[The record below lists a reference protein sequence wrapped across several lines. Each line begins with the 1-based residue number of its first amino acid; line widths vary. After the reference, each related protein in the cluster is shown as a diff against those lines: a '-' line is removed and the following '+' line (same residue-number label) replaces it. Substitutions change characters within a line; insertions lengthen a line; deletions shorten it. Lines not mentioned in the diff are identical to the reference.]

1 MSFKDVQIAFAGHNR
16 PEDIDNLN
24 AARTS
29 LASAL
34 ERLKSA
40 GLVSGT
46 LITGVADGADLLAAA
61 AWDSAGLGPVH
72 AVYPYLNDARAD
84 ITATHGRTDTWL
96 DGDSFDTAGRSAHLA
111 LTRWLVESADLLLVV
126 WGGEAARG
134 PGGTADAVSVARQR
148 GVPVLWIRPPD
159 YDGLYLITPPDP
171 DDDISFNEFLQQI
184 ESGSVPVAEAATA
197 ERIAHQLKMRG
208 FDRHSPFDKAEAS
221 RPNRLLRW
229 LDDIAHRTVWR
240 TYALF
245 HNLAGGRREKPA
257 PAPSAP
263 ADLANQPG
271 FEILSRAYARADALA
286 IRLSAVYR
294 TQQLYLLCGAVA
306 ATVVGSSPAIWEE
319 NHVLAVLI
327 ELGLAGVAVLVWS
340 GSARARRHERW
351 SDARRLAE
359 QLRLERAAWA
369 VGLTAI
375 DPQGSDIMGP
385 AACQARAWRRRAGP
399 AVGRFDPDRVSRW
412 GDWAIGELVIS
423 QANYHRDQGHRNHII
438 SHRMHQ
444 LENIVFMTFITILAS
459 FALGSSVGAL
469 FQVEM
474 PKWIGGAL
482 IMTSAVVP
490 AIGAAVLALQA
501 NLAFSERSRE
511 SQFLAAQLDGIRS
524 KMPEHPRLHDYQ
536 RAASAAIR
544 LHNTEQDLWAENA
557 ARRPLIKGA

>member
-16 PEDIDNLN
+16 PEDIDNLD
-24 AARTS
+24 AARAS
-29 LASAL
+29 LASAF

-72 AVYPYLNDARAD
+72 AVYPYLNDAPAE

-126 WGGEAARG
+126 WSGEAARG
-134 PGGTADAVSVARQR
+134 PGGTADAVSVALQR

-184 ESGSVPVAEAATA
+184 ESGSVPVAEAAA
-197 ERIAHQLKMRG
+197 AGRIAHQLKMRG
-208 FDRHSPFDKAEAS
+208 FDRHSPFDRAEAP

-245 HNLAGGRREKPA
+245 HNLAGGTREKPA

-286 IRLSAVYR
+286 IRLS
-294 TQQLYLLCGAVA
+294 T
-306 ATVVGSSPAIWEE
+306 TVP
-319 NHVLAVLI
+319 
-327 ELGLAGVAVLVWS
+327 LVRRS
-340 GSARARRHERW
+340 G
-351 SDARRLAE
+351 
-359 QLRLERAAWA
+359 
-369 VGLTAI
+369 
-375 DPQGSDIMGP
+375 
-385 AACQARAWRRRAGP
+385 
-399 AVGRFDPDRVSRW
+399 
-412 GDWAIGELVIS
+412 GDGCRVIS
-423 QANYHRDQGHRNHII
+423 CD
-438 SHRMHQ
+438 
-444 LENIVFMTFITILAS
+444 
-459 FALGSSVGAL
+459 LGGK
-469 FQVEM
+469 
-474 PKWIGGAL
+474 P
-482 IMTSAVVP
+482 P
-490 AIGAAVLALQA
+490 
-501 NLAFSERSRE
+501 
-511 SQFLAAQLDGIRS
+511 
-524 KMPEHPRLHDYQ
+524 
-536 RAASAAIR
+536 
-544 LHNTEQDLWAENA
+544 
-557 ARRPLIKGA
+557 ARRPDRTRPRRHGRAGLVRKRARPPSRAMERCAQTGGTASAGTRRLGGRPDRDRSARVGHHGTRRLSGAGLAPPSRPGGRPLRP

>member
-16 PEDIDNLN
+16 PEDIDNLD
-24 AARTS
+24 AARAS
-29 LASAL
+29 LDNAFQ
-34 ERLKSA
+34 RLKAA
-40 GLVSGT
+40 GLVNGT
-46 LITGVADGADLLAAA
+46 LITGVADGADLLAVASWDAA
-61 AWDSAGLGPVH
+61 DLGPIH
-72 AVYPYLNDARAD
+72 AVYPYLSTPQAEVV
-84 ITATHGRTDTWL
+84 ATHGRTDTWL
-96 DGDSFDTAGRSAHLA
+96 DGESYDSAGRSAHMA
-111 LTRWLVESADLLLVV
+111 QTRWLVESADLLLVV

-134 PGGTADAVSVARQR
+134 PGGTADAVSLALKR
-148 GVPVLWIRPPD
+148 GVAVLWIRPPD

-171 DDDISFNEFLQQI
+171 DDDINFNEFLDQI
-184 ESGSVPVAEAATA
+184 DSGVVSVAETATA
-197 ERIAHQLKMRG
+197 ERIASNLKMRG
-208 FDRHSPFDKAEAS
+208 FDRRVSLETADEAG
-221 RPNRLLRW
+221 PGGLLGW
-229 LDDIAHRTVWR
+229 LDDVAHKTVWK

-245 HNLAGGRREKPA
+245 HRVAGGTQEKSA
-257 PAPSAP
+257 PAPSPP
-263 ADLANQPG
+263 ADLSDQRG
-271 FEILSRAYARADALA
+271 FQILSHAYARADKLA

-319 NHVLAVLI
+319 HHLLAVLI

-340 GSARARRHERW
+340 GGARARRHERW

-375 DPQGSDIMGP
+375 DSQGSDIVGP
-385 AACQARAWRRRAGP
+385 AACQARAWRRQAGL

-412 GDWAIGELVIS
+412 GDWSIGELVVS
-423 QANYHRDQGHRNHII
+423 QANYHRDQGRRNHII
-438 SHRMHQ
+438 AHRMHQ
-444 LENIVFMTFITILAS
+444 LENLVFMIFISILTSFVAAS
-459 FALGSSVGAL
+459 TLGAL
-469 FQVEM
+469 FGVEL

-511 SQFLAAQLDGIRS
+511 SQFLAAQLDTILS
-524 KMPEHPRLHDYQ
+524 KIPEQPRLHEYQ

-544 LHNTEQDLWAENA
+544 LHNTEQDMWAENA

>member
-16 PEDIDNLN
+16 PEDIDSLD
-24 AARTS
+24 AARASLTS
-29 LASAL
+29 AFD
-34 ERLKSA
+34 RLKTT

-46 LITGVADGADLLAAA
+46 LITGVADGTDLLAAA

-72 AVYPYLNDARAD
+72 AVYPYLKAPQAEVV
-84 ITATHGRTDTWL
+84 ATHGRTDTWL
-96 DGDSFDTAGRSAHLA
+96 DGDSYDSAGRSAHLA

-134 PGGTADAVSVARQR
+134 PGGTADAVSLALKR
-148 GVPVLWIRPPD
+148 GVAVLWIRPPD

-171 DDDISFNEFLQQI
+171 DDDISFNEFLRQI
-184 ESGSVPVAEAATA
+184 ESGAVPVAETATP
-197 ERIAHQLKMRG
+197 ERIAHHLHMRG
-208 FDRHSPFDKAEAS
+208 FDRHSPFDKADDTRS
-221 RPNRLLRW
+221 NRLLDW
-229 LDDIAHRTVWR
+229 LDDIAHKTVWK

-245 HNLAGGRREKPA
+245 HRLAGGTREKPA
-257 PAPSAP
+257 PAPGAP
-263 ADLANQPG
+263 GDLENQPG
-271 FEILSRAYARADALA
+271 FQILSRAYARADRLA

-319 NHVLAVLI
+319 NHVIAVLI
-327 ELGLAGVAVLVWS
+327 ELGLAAVAVLVWS

-359 QLRLERAAWA
+359 QLRLERTAWA

-399 AVGRFDPDRVSRW
+399 AVGRFDSDRVTRW

-423 QANYHRDQGHRNHII
+423 QANYHRDQGRRNHII
-438 SHRMHQ
+438 AHRMHQ
-444 LENIVFMTFITILAS
+444 LENVVFITFITILAS
-459 FALGSSVGAL
+459 FALGSTVGAV
-469 FQVEM
+469 FEFEM

-511 SQFLAAQLDGIRS
+511 SQFLATQLDTLRS
-524 KMPEHPRLHDYQ
+524 KMPEPPRLQDYQ

-544 LHNTEQDLWAENA
+544 LHNTEQDMWAENA

>member
-24 AARTS
+24 AARAS
-29 LASAL
+29 LASAF

-46 LITGVADGADLLAAA
+46 LITGVADGADMLAAA

-84 ITATHGRTDTWL
+84 FTATHGRTDTWL

-229 LDDIAHRTVWR
+229 LDDIAHR
-240 TYALF
+240 
-245 HNLAGGRREKPA
+245 
-257 PAPSAP
+257 
-263 ADLANQPG
+263 
-271 FEILSRAYARADALA
+271 LS
-286 IRLSAVYR
+286 
-294 TQQLYLLCGAVA
+294 
-306 ATVVGSSPAIWEE
+306 
-319 NHVLAVLI
+319 LI
-327 ELGLAGVAVLVWS
+327 
-340 GSARARRHERW
+340 
-351 SDARRLAE
+351 
-359 QLRLERAAWA
+359 
-369 VGLTAI
+369 
-375 DPQGSDIMGP
+375 
-385 AACQARAWRRRAGP
+385 
-399 AVGRFDPDRVSRW
+399 
-412 GDWAIGELVIS
+412 
-423 QANYHRDQGHRNHII
+423 HI
-438 SHRMHQ
+438 
-444 LENIVFMTFITILAS
+444 
-459 FALGSSVGAL
+459 
-469 FQVEM
+469 
-474 PKWIGGAL
+474 
-482 IMTSAVVP
+482 
-490 AIGAAVLALQA
+490 
-501 NLAFSERSRE
+501 
-511 SQFLAAQLDGIRS
+511 
-524 KMPEHPRLHDYQ
+524 
-536 RAASAAIR
+536 
-544 LHNTEQDLWAENA
+544 
-557 ARRPLIKGA
+557 

>member
-16 PEDIDNLN
+16 PEDIDNLD
-24 AARTS
+24 AARAS
-29 LASAL
+29 LGSAFD
-34 ERLKSA
+34 RLKAA
-40 GLVSGT
+40 GLVNGT
-46 LITGVADGADLLAAA
+46 LITGVADGTDLVAAT

-72 AVYPYLNDARAD
+72 AVYPYLNDAQAEM
-84 ITATHGRTDTWL
+84 TATHGRTDTWL
-96 DGDSFDTAGRSAHLA
+96 DGDSYDGAGRSAHLA

-134 PGGTADAVSVARQR
+134 PGGTADAVSLALKR
-148 GVPVLWIRPPD
+148 GVAVLWIRPPD
-159 YDGLYLITPPDP
+159 YDGLHLITPPDP
-171 DDDISFNEFLQQI
+171 DDDISFNEFLRQI
-184 ESGSVPVAEAATA
+184 ESGVVPVAEAATP
-197 ERIAHQLKMRG
+197 ERIAHHLNLRG
-208 FDRHSPFDKAEAS
+208 FDRHSPFQAPGDR
-221 RPNRLLRW
+221 RPNRLLGW
-229 LDDIAHRTVWR
+229 LDDIAHKTVWK
-240 TYALF
+240 TYAVF
-245 HNLAGGRREKPA
+245 HRLAGGTREQPI

-263 ADLANQPG
+263 DDLARQPG
-271 FEILSRAYARADALA
+271 FQMLSRAYARADMLA

-294 TQQLYLLCGAVA
+294 TQQLYLLFGAVA

-319 NHVLAVLI
+319 NHLLAVLI
-327 ELGLAGVAVLVWS
+327 ELALAGVAVLVWS

-399 AVGRFDPDRVSRW
+399 AVGRFDSDRVARW

-423 QANYHRDQGHRNHII
+423 QANYHRDQGRRNHII

-444 LENIVFMTFITILAS
+444 LENAVFLTFITILAS
-459 FALGSSVGAL
+459 FVLGSTVGAA
-469 FQVEM
+469 FDVEM
-474 PKWIGGAL
+474 PEWIGGAL
-482 IMTSAVVP
+482 IITSAVVP

-511 SQFLAAQLDGIRS
+511 SQFLAAQLDNIRS
-524 KMPEHPRLHDYQ
+524 KLPEHPKLHEYQ

-544 LHNTEQDLWAENA
+544 LHNTEQDMWAENA